1 MGLVTFISCIRK
13 NKNLAVFIGVIGVVA
28 VSYGI
33 LKDNDVI
40 FIIGLVL
47 VCGGYLLMR
56 RRIKE
61 SIRNK
66 T

>member
-1 MGLVTFISCIRK
+1 MGVVTFTSYILK
-13 NKNLAVFIGVIGVVA
+13 NKNLVVIIGIIDVVA
-28 VSYGI
+28 VSYGM
-33 LKDNDVI
+33 LTDNNLI

-47 VCGGYLLMR
+47 VCGCYLLMR